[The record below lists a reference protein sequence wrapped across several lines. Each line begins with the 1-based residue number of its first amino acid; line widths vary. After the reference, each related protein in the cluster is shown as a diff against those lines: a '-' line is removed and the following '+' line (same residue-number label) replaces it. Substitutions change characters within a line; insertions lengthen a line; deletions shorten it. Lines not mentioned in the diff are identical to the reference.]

1 MRCSVRCASRLALA
15 AGLLIGACGEP
26 TGPLPPVTL
35 ELTATDTI
43 QVTGGTLTFTAV
55 ARDSTGA
62 VVPGVAI
69 TWSVS
74 APGRGQITA
83 DGLFTGGPD
92 AGALYV
98 QAAVLGAGLAESL
111 AVRVVLP
118 GTVKWRWAAA
128 EVGGKMMNLGG
139 PALGTDGMVYV
150 LVETGGFPG
159 FPGTVVAL
167 APDGAVGWSVPLVQV
182 SISNGIV
189 VTPGTERLW
198 IAGAQLYLLSTAGEV
213 LWDTIRAVDPDPAV
227 IPDFLGGA
235 ASTELLVAAWGK
247 HVIAYDAADHAF
259 RWVSQLAP
267 YVSWLVPPTITTDG
281 HVLAKR
287 TEDTL
292 FLFHGATGQ
301 TLRTFQDPDTSV
313 DMRVFGT
320 GTVPV
325 GARYYLPTWSRLV
338 AYDTSG
344 TLLWM
349 TDPTGRGVTEPA
361 VGPDGMLYS
370 QSRSWGL
377 GALRPDGTLA
387 WTRFRV
393 QPRWSWLGGAAL
405 AAGGILYAASE
416 NAFWAVSTAGDS
428 LWAYAADSAG
438 TVQAFLGSPAIA
450 PDGTIYTWTETHVY
464 AFWGSAPPEPNS
476 PWPMWRHDAQ
486 RTGWAR

>member
-1 MRCSVRCASRLALA
+1 VRSGSRWLVASLLA
-15 AGLLIGACGEP
+15 GACGDA
-26 TGPLPPVTL
+26 TGPTRPVVL
-35 ELTATDTI
+35 EVTASDTI

-55 ARDSTGA
+55 ARDSGGA
-62 VVPGVAI
+62 AVPDVGI

-74 APGRGQITA
+74 DGGRGSITS
-83 DGLFTGGPD
+83 GGVFTAGPG
-92 AGALYV
+92 AGPV
-98 QAAVLGAGLAESL
+98 RVRAAVAEAGLADSV
-111 AVRVVLP
+111 AVRVVVP
-118 GTVKWRWAAA
+118 GTVKWTWAAA
-128 EVGGKMMNLGG
+128 NVGGKMMNLGG
-139 PALGTDGMVYV
+139 PTLGTDGTVYV

-167 APDGAVGWSVPLVQV
+167 APNGAVGWSVPLAQV
-182 SISNGIV
+182 SISNGVV

-235 ASTELLVAAWGK
+235 ASSDLLVAAWGK

-259 RWVSQLAP
+259 RWVSPLAP
-267 YVSWLVPPTITTDG
+267 YVSWLVPPTITAEG
-281 HVLAKR
+281 HVLAKL
-287 TEDTL
+287 TDDTL
-292 FLFHGATGQ
+292 FLFHGANGQ
-301 TLRTFQDPDTSV
+301 ILRTFQDPDTSV

-325 GARYYLPTWSRLV
+325 GDRYYMPTWSRL
-338 AYDTSG
+338 AAHDTAG
-344 TLLWM
+344 PLLWL
-349 TDPTGRGVTEPA
+349 TEATGRGVTEPA
-361 VGPDGMLYS
+361 VGPDGMLYA

-377 GALRPDGTLA
+377 AAIRPDGSLA

-393 QPRWSWLGGAAL
+393 HPRWSWLGGSAL

-450 PDGTIYTWTETHVY
+450 PDGTVYTWTETHVY
-464 AFWGSAPPEPNS
+464 AFWASAPPEPNS